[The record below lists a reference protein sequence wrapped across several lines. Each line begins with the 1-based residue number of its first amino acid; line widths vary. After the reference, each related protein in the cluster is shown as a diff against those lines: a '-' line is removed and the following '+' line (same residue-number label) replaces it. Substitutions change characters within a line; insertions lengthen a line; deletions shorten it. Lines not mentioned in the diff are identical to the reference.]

1 MISHLAPI
9 SGIASHAGKYVATAG
24 YDNQVILWD
33 AQRQVS
39 LSRSLHDH
47 LANQCEFSPDGRLLA
62 SSSSDYSARIWSVPD
77 MKLRAVLGDHEDDVE
92 GIAFHPTKPWIATSS
107 RDTRVRVFDLD
118 GRLLQRM
125 SGHAADVISV
135 AWLGDTDQLITSS
148 DDGTIKRWDAATGK
162 MIADIDLGG
171 VETDTIVI
179 TPQGTIFAGND
190 EGQVI
195 VIDGDRTETVDAHD
209 AGIKRLIFD
218 RQSMRLVSLSYDRSA
233 KFWEVTAENR
243 LSLQQEARLPDIV
256 WPRSGAYLSRDEVV
270 FVTFGSTYAKY
281 NCVSREWDLGAIRD
295 TFGVNNA
302 CLVDGALFTVGDAG
316 RVHRDGVL
324 VGEPASLCNFIIP
337 FAGRILTGGQMGRI
351 FDAITGEIYFQHR
364 SPLNCAAGF
373 VHRGQPAVIVGAYTG
388 EGLIITFDGDRPVCS
403 GQIQLHANAIKGVAA
418 AAGMIFSVCATG
430 AAAWHD
436 AETLELV
443 RLRKD
448 AHDKIANGCG
458 ALPHGV
464 FFSVSRDLKLRFWDG
479 DSAEVFDTPHRNSI
493 KCCASSRDGLLVATA
508 DYAGHVALFDVE
520 NKRYIHALRPTA
532 AGISSLLAGSGER
545 DFLATSYDGRV
556 YPVSVGTAA
565 DGAGA

>member
-1 MISHLAPI
+1 MISHRAPI
-9 SGIASHAGKYVATAG
+9 SGIASHAGRYVATAG

-33 AQRQVS
+33 AQQRVS

-77 MKLRAVLGDHEDDVE
+77 MKLCAVLRDHQDDVE
-92 GIAFHPTKPWIATSS
+92 GIAFHPNKPWIATSS
-107 RDTRVRVFDLD
+107 RDTHVRVFDLE

-125 SGHAADVISV
+125 SGHTADVISV

-148 DDGTIKRWDAATGK
+148 DDGTIKRWDAASGN

-171 VETDTIVI
+171 IETDTIVI

-218 RQSMRLVSLSYDRSA
+218 RQNRRLVSLSYDRSA
-233 KFWEVTAENR
+233 KFWEITDDNR
-243 LSLQQEARLPDIV
+243 LKLHQEARLPDIV

-270 FVTFGSTYAKY
+270 FVTFGSTYARY
-281 NCVSREWDLGAIRD
+281 NCATREWDLSAIGD
-295 TFGVNNA
+295 THGVNGA
-302 CLVDGALFTVGDAG
+302 CLVDGVLFTVGDAG
-316 RVHRDGVL
+316 RVHRDGAL
-324 VGEPASLCNFIIP
+324 AGEPGSLCNFIIP

-351 FDAITGEIYFQHR
+351 FDALTGEVYFQHR
-364 SPLNCAAGF
+364 SPLNCAAAF
-373 VHRGQPAVIVGAYTG
+373 EHRGQEAVIIGAYTG
-388 EGLIITFDGDRPVCS
+388 EGLIVTLEDGRPACTTQV
-403 GQIQLHANAIKGVAA
+403 QLHANAIKGVAA
-418 AAGMIFSVCATG
+418 AAGVIFSVCATG

-436 AETLELV
+436 ADTLAEIRV
-443 RLRKD
+443 RKD
-448 AHDKIANGCG
+448 AHDKIANGCS

-464 FFSVSRDLKLRFWDG
+464 FFSVSRDLKLRLWDG
-479 DSAEVFDTPHRNSI
+479 DSAEIFDTPHRNSI
-493 KCCASSRDGLLVATA
+493 KCCAVSRDGLLIATA
-508 DYAGHVALFDVE
+508 DYAGHVGLFDV
-520 NKRYIHALRPTA
+520 KTRRYVFTSRPTA
-532 AGISSLLAGSGER
+532 AGISSLLPGHGMR

-556 YPVSVGTAA
+556 YPVSA
-565 DGAGA
+565 DVAGA